1 MVPKIYWANPGFEV
15 LLGVIFGILAKR
27 AQDGAQMAQEGA
39 KMAQDRPKT
48 GLRWRKIGPRQPK
61 TDTK

>member
-1 MVPKIYWANPGFEV
+1 MVPKIIEFGDPFFV

-27 AQDGAQMAQEGA
+27 AQDGAQVAQEGA

-48 GLRWRKIGPRQPK
+48 GLR
-61 TDTK
+61 